1 MTPGRR
7 RRVDKIP
14 EGQSAFAAMNV
25 RTRRQLK
32 GSTQAKPGEPAP
44 VPARRRDQGGKA
56 RRDRGAST

>member
-7 RRVDKIP
+7 RRADEIP
-14 EGQSAFAAMNV
+14 EEQSAVVAMNI

-44 VPARRRDQGGKA
+44 VPAHRRDWAGKA
-56 RRDRGAST
+56 RRNRGAST